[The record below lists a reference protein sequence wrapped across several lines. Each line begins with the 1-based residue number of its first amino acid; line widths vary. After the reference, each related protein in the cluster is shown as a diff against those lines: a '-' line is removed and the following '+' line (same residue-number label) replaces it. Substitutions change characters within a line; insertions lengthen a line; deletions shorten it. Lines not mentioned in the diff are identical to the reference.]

1 MGPRILGILGW
12 LGIALV
18 LGGLAVRLLGG
29 SGVMPVSLDMDR
41 YASYAAWTGLVLVVI
56 QALGQLDFKRRTTQY
71 GTMAVTSIVV
81 VLGLLVAV
89 NYLSNRRNTRWDLTE
104 NQQYS
109 LSEQTVGLLTDLE
122 TPVTFLVFDQAGNF
136 DRFRARLEE
145 YTYHSPQVSVE
156 YIDAD
161 RQPVRAREYAI
172 EAYGTVVIEYMD
184 RTERVTSDTEQDLT
198 NGLIKVLTG
207 EQKKVYFVQGHGE
220 RDMADTERTGY
231 STVAEALGRDNYATE
246 SIVLAQRQSVPEDA
260 VVLVIAGP
268 TTDLLQPE
276 ADMVAR
282 YLDQGGHVLVLLDP
296 LETGDRAMPALEG
309 LLRAWAVD
317 AGSNVVVDVSGVG
330 QLLGTDATVP
340 VAASYPQH
348 AVTAGFNLL
357 TAYPMARSID
367 PGTSDATGRVA
378 QSIIQTGQQSWAETD
393 IATLVDGGEIE
404 MDAGTDR
411 QGPISIGVAVTA
423 PVEAPETPAD
433 ADASDTTDGDADAAD
448 DARRPESRLVA
459 IGDSDFAAN
468 YALGISGN
476 RDLFMN
482 AVSWLA
488 QQENLIAIRPREASD
503 RRLTLTAGGTS
514 LLLWISLVFVPAGV
528 MGAGVYTWWRRR
540 ER

>member
-136 DRFRARLEE
+136 DRFRTRLEE

-296 LETGDRAMPALEG
+296 LETGDRAMPALEA

-433 ADASDTTDGDADAAD
+433 ADASDTTDSDADAAD

-540 ER
+540 AR

>member
-136 DRFRARLEE
+136 DRFRTRLEE

-433 ADASDTTDGDADAAD
+433 ADASDTTDSDADAAD

-540 ER
+540 AR

>member
-1 MGPRILGILGW
+1 
-12 LGIALV
+12 
-18 LGGLAVRLLGG
+18 
-29 SGVMPVSLDMDR
+29 MDR

-136 DRFRARLEE
+136 DRFRTRLEE

-207 EQKKVYFVQGHGE
+207 EQKTVYFVQGHGE

-433 ADASDTTDGDADAAD
+433 ADASDTTDSDADAAD

-540 ER
+540 AR

>member
-136 DRFRARLEE
+136 DRFRTRLEE

-207 EQKKVYFVQGHGE
+207 EQKTVYFVQGHGE

-433 ADASDTTDGDADAAD
+433 ADASDTTDSDADAAD

-540 ER
+540 AR

>member
-136 DRFRARLEE
+136 DRFRTRLEE

-540 ER
+540 AR

>member
-136 DRFRARLEE
+136 DRFRTRLEE

-207 EQKKVYFVQGHGE
+207 EQKTVYFVQGHGE

-296 LETGDRAMPALEG
+296 LETGDRAMPALEA

-433 ADASDTTDGDADAAD
+433 ADASDTTDSDADAAD

-540 ER
+540 AR

>member
-1 MGPRILGILGW
+1 
-12 LGIALV
+12 
-18 LGGLAVRLLGG
+18 
-29 SGVMPVSLDMDR
+29 
-41 YASYAAWTGLVLVVI
+41 
-56 QALGQLDFKRRTTQY
+56 
-71 GTMAVTSIVV
+71 
-81 VLGLLVAV
+81 
-89 NYLSNRRNTRWDLTE
+89 
-104 NQQYS
+104 
-109 LSEQTVGLLTDLE
+109 
-122 TPVTFLVFDQAGNF
+122 
-136 DRFRARLEE
+136 
-145 YTYHSPQVSVE
+145 
-156 YIDAD
+156 
-161 RQPVRAREYAI
+161 
-172 EAYGTVVIEYMD
+172 
-184 RTERVTSDTEQDLT
+184 
-198 NGLIKVLTG
+198 
-207 EQKKVYFVQGHGE
+207 
-220 RDMADTERTGY
+220 
-231 STVAEALGRDNYATE
+231 
-246 SIVLAQRQSVPEDA
+246 
-260 VVLVIAGP
+260 
-268 TTDLLQPE
+268 
-276 ADMVAR
+276 MVAR

-433 ADASDTTDGDADAAD
+433 ADASDTTDSDADAAD

-540 ER
+540 AR

>member
-136 DRFRARLEE
+136 DRFRTRLEE

-207 EQKKVYFVQGHGE
+207 EQKTVYFVQGHGE

-540 ER
+540 AR